1 MACVSRCDRR
11 FLNVI
16 LLGFGFMFVF
26 TAFQTMGNIEKTVLD
41 SIQADDPEFRGDGYT
56 SLAVI
61 YAVFAVCN
69 WLAPSIISVVGPRLT
84 MVIGGITYALF
95 ILTFLLP
102 KTWLLYVASCVIG
115 FGAAIIWTG
124 QGNYLTL
131 NSDSS
136 TISRNS
142 GIFWAMLQA
151 SMFFGNLFV
160 YFKFQGKTHIDHETR
175 MVVFIVLIVL
185 AAVGI
190 VFLLVLRPAERADG
204 EMVGKDTTGPLTALK
219 KAFRLF
225 FTKDMMLLTLTF
237 FYTGIELSFF
247 SGVYGPSVGF
257 TLQIGPN
264 AKQLVGLSGIFIGV
278 GEVTGGLLFGI
289 LGHKTI
295 RWGRDPIVIM
305 GFVIHLLSFFLIFL
319 NLPNSAPFQ
328 DTNDEAYISS
338 SAYIAMFCSLLLGF
352 GDSCYNTQIY
362 SILGGVWADDSAAAF
377 ALFKFTQSVAAAA
390 SFFYSSHVGLHAQL
404 AILLVLSTLG
414 TVMFCWVEWR
424 SRARRDG
431 QRSPDLSQVEG
442 SIATKG
448 D

>member
-338 SAYIAMFCSLLLGF
+338 SAYIAMLCSLLLGF

-424 SRARRDG
+424 SRARRDR